1 MPVRQTSAGVG
12 SIAGSSTFFPFR
24 PVELDRPRGVATL
37 TLIANGTSGATST
50 NPAATSN
57 ERNNLGAGL
66 TVTLAASG
74 GVYTTVTIN
83 AAGLNYAE
91 GDVILVP
98 LAAGTPAL
106 RLIVST
112 VTAVGAVTGIGLYT
126 NTTSGAS
133 AAGPLATVPEEPRT
147 GAQGLTVNAT
157 AAAGVVTT
165 LAVVGAGCGYRV
177 GDIVTIT
184 VTGAAGPV
192 TASVA
197 TITG

>member
-1 MPVRQTSAGVG
+1 MPVRQTSVGVG
-12 SIAGSSTFFPFR
+12 SIAGSSTFFPPV
-24 PVELDRPRGVATL
+24 PVEFDRPRGVATL
-37 TLIANGTSGATST
+37 TLIANGTASAVST

-57 ERNNLGAGL
+57 ERNNLASGL

-83 AAGLNYAE
+83 AAGDNYAE

-98 LAAGTPAL
+98 LAAGTPSL

-112 VTAVGAVTGIGLYT
+112 VTSVGGVTGIGFLT
-126 NTTSGAS
+126 NTTSGAA

-157 AAAGVVTT
+157 AAAGVVTN
-165 LAVVGAGCGYRV
+165 LAVVGAGRGYRI

-184 VTGAAGPV
+184 VTGATTPV

-197 TITG
+197 TVTG

>member
-1 MPVRQTSAGVG
+1 MPVRQTSVGVG
-12 SIAGSSTFFPFR
+12 SIAGSSTFFPHV
-24 PVELDRPRGVATL
+24 PVELDRSRGVATL
-37 TLIANGTSGATST
+37 TLIANGTSGASST
-50 NPAATSN
+50 NPAATTN
-57 ERNNLGAGL
+57 ERNNLAAGL

-83 AAGLNYAE
+83 AAGANYAE

-106 RLIVST
+106 KLIVST
-112 VTAVGAVTGIGLYT
+112 VTALGGVTGIGFLT

-133 AAGPLATVPEEPRT
+133 AAGPLATVCEEPRT

-165 LAVVGAGCGYRV
+165 LAVVGAGRGYRI

-184 VTGAAGPV
+184 VTGATTPV